1 VGHIQRRSWKVALTN
16 LILSGF
22 DAASSKVF
30 TYHDLTRLVE
40 HRRNEM
46 AKRKVTVVGAGNV
59 GGTTAQR
66 LAERNYADV
75 VLVDIVEG
83 LPQGKA
89 LDILES
95 GPILGYDSN
104 VTGANDYEETAG
116 SDVVVL
122 TSGSPRKPGMSRD
135 DLLKTN
141 QNIVASVTEEVVK
154 HSPQTILVV
163 VANPLD
169 AMCHV
174 AMETSGFPRERV
186 VGMAGILDTARYRTF
201 IAEELQVSV
210 RDVFALVLGG
220 HGDTMVPLPSMA
232 TVGGVAITELLREDR
247 VEAIVD
253 RTRQGGAEI
262 VGLLQSGSAY
272 YAPSA
277 AAAEM
282 VDAIL
287 LDQKRILPCAV
298 YLQGE
303 YGINDLF
310 VGVPVKL
317 GASGVE
323 DIIELGLTEEELG
336 DLNDSADA
344 VRDLVQVLHG

>member
-1 VGHIQRRSWKVALTN
+1 
-16 LILSGF
+16 
-22 DAASSKVF
+22 
-30 TYHDLTRLVE
+30 
-40 HRRNEM
+40 M
-46 AKRKVTVVGAGNV
+46 AKSKVTVVGAGNV

-95 GPILGYDSN
+95 GPVIGFDSN
-104 VTGANDYEETAG
+104 VTGTNGYEESAG
-116 SDVVVL
+116 SEIVVI

-141 QNIVASVTEEVVK
+141 QNIVRSVTEEVVK
-154 HSPQTILVV
+154 HAPEAILVV

-174 AMETSGFPRERV
+174 ALEMSGFPRERV

-201 IAEELQVSV
+201 IAQELGVSV

-232 TVGGVAITELLREDR
+232 TVGGVAITDLLPQDR
-247 VEAIVD
+247 VEAIVA
-253 RTRQGGAEI
+253 RTRGGGAEI
-262 VGLLQSGSAY
+262 VQLLQSGSAF

-277 AAAEM
+277 AVVEM
-282 VDAIL
+282 VDSIL
-287 LDQKRILPCAV
+287 LDQKRLLPCAA

-303 YGINDLF
+303 YGIDDLF

-323 DIIELGLTEEELG
+323 EIVELDLEQNELE
-336 DLNDSADA
+336 DLKSSAGA
-344 VRDLVQVLHG
+344 VRELVEVLHS

>member
-1 VGHIQRRSWKVALTN
+1 MTSPGKSNT
-16 LILSGF
+16 GG
-22 DAASSKVF
+22 
-30 TYHDLTRLVE
+30 
-40 HRRNEM
+40 NEM

-95 GPILGYDSN
+95 GPVLGFDSN
-104 VTGANDYEETAG
+104 VVGTNGYEESAG
-116 SDVVVL
+116 SDVVVI

-141 QNIVASVTEEVVK
+141 QNIVQSVTEEVVK
-154 HSPQTILVV
+154 HSPDAILLM

-174 AMETSGFPRERV
+174 AFEVSGFPRERV

-201 IAEELQVSV
+201 IAQELGVSV

-232 TVGGVAITELLREDR
+232 TVSGRSITDLLPQDR

-253 RTRQGGAEI
+253 RARNGGAEI
-262 VGLLQSGSAY
+262 VQLLQSGSAF

-277 AAAEM
+277 AVVEM

-287 LDQKRILPCAV
+287 LDQKRILPCAA

-303 YGINDLF
+303 YGIDDLF

-317 GASGVE
+317 GASGIEEIVE
-323 DIIELGLTEEELG
+323 LEVSESELA
-336 DLNDSADA
+336 DLKNSAGA
-344 VRDLVQVLHG
+344 VRELVEVLHS

>member
-1 VGHIQRRSWKVALTN
+1 VVKS
-16 LILSGF
+16 
-22 DAASSKVF
+22 
-30 TYHDLTRLVE
+30 
-40 HRRNEM
+40 
-46 AKRKVTVVGAGNV
+46 KVTVVGAGNV

-95 GPILGYDSN
+95 GPVIGFDSN
-104 VTGANDYEETAG
+104 VTGTNGYEESAD
-116 SDVVVL
+116 SDVVVI

-141 QNIVASVTEEVVK
+141 QNIVQSVTEEVVK
-154 HSPQTILVV
+154 HSPETILVM

-174 AMETSGFPRERV
+174 AMEVSSFPRERV

-201 IAEELQVSV
+201 IAQELNVSV

-232 TVGGVAITELLREDR
+232 TVGGVSITELLPQDR
-247 VEAIVD
+247 VEAIVE
-253 RTRQGGAEI
+253 RTRGGGAEI
-262 VGLLQSGSAY
+262 VQLLQSGSAY

-277 AAAEM
+277 AVVEM
-282 VDAIL
+282 VDSIL
-287 LDQKRILPCAV
+287 LDQKRILPCAA

-303 YGINDLF
+303 YGIEDLF
-310 VGVPVKL
+310 VGVPVRL
-317 GASGVE
+317 GTSGVE
-323 DIIELGLTEEELG
+323 EIVELRLTDDERADLENSAGTVREL
-336 DLNDSADA
+336 
-344 VRDLVQVLHG
+344 VEVLHS

>member
-1 VGHIQRRSWKVALTN
+1 MGAGDESNT
-16 LILSGF
+16 GG
-22 DAASSKVF
+22 
-30 TYHDLTRLVE
+30 
-40 HRRNEM
+40 NEM

-95 GPILGYDSN
+95 GPVIGFDSSVIGTN
-104 VTGANDYEETAG
+104 GYEESAG
-116 SDVVVL
+116 SDVGVI

-141 QNIVASVTEEVVK
+141 QNIVQSVTEEVAE
-154 HSPQTILVV
+154 HSPETILVM

-174 AMETSGFPRERV
+174 ALEVSGFPRERV
-186 VGMAGILDTARYRTF
+186 VGMAGVLDTARYRTF
-201 IAEELQVSV
+201 IAQELGFSV

-232 TVGGVAITELLREDR
+232 TVGGVAITELMPEDR

-253 RTRQGGAEI
+253 RTRNGGAEI
-262 VGLLQSGSAY
+262 VQLLQSGSAF

-277 AAAEM
+277 AAVEM
-282 VDAIL
+282 IDSIL
-287 LDQKRILPCAV
+287 LDQKRILPCAA

-303 YGINDLF
+303 YGIDDLF

-323 DIIELGLTEEELG
+323 EIVELDLQENELE
-336 DLNDSADA
+336 DLENSAGA
-344 VRDLVQVLHG
+344 VRELVEVLHS

>member
-1 VGHIQRRSWKVALTN
+1 VAK
-16 LILSGF
+16 S
-22 DAASSKVF
+22 
-30 TYHDLTRLVE
+30 
-40 HRRNEM
+40 
-46 AKRKVTVVGAGNV
+46 KVTVVGAGNV

-66 LAERNYADV
+66 LAERNYSDV
-75 VLVDIVEG
+75 VLIDIIEG

-89 LDILES
+89 LDILQS
-95 GPILGYDSN
+95 GPLLGFDSN
-104 VTGANDYEETAG
+104 LSGTNSYNLTEN
-116 SDVVVL
+116 SDIVVI

-141 QNIVASVTEEVVK
+141 QSIVSSVTQEVASR
-154 HSPQTILVV
+154 SPQAILVV

-174 AMETSGFPRERV
+174 ALEVSGFPRERV

-201 IAEELQVSV
+201 IAQELEVSV

-232 TVGGVAITELLREDR
+232 TVGGVAITELLPQDR

-253 RTRQGGAEI
+253 RTRGGGAEI
-262 VGLLQSGSAY
+262 VGLLKSGSAY

-277 AAAEM
+277 AVVEM
-282 VDAIL
+282 VDSIL
-287 LDQKRILPCAV
+287 LDQKRILPCAAF
-298 YLQGE
+298 LQGE
-303 YGINDLF
+303 YGIEELF

-317 GASGVE
+317 GASGIEEIVE
-323 DIIELGLTEEELG
+323 LELSESELA
-336 DLNDSADA
+336 DLKNSAGA
-344 VRDLVQVLHG
+344 VRELVEVLHS

>member
-1 VGHIQRRSWKVALTN
+1 
-16 LILSGF
+16 
-22 DAASSKVF
+22 
-30 TYHDLTRLVE
+30 
-40 HRRNEM
+40 M
-46 AKRKVTVVGAGNV
+46 AGKSKVTVVGAGNI
-59 GGTTAQR
+59 GGTVALH
-66 LAERNYADV
+66 LALRNYSDV

-95 GPILGYDSN
+95 GPILRFDASVIGTN
-104 VTGANDYEETAG
+104 GYEETVG
-116 SDVVVL
+116 SDIAVI
-122 TSGSPRKPGMSRD
+122 TSGKPRQPGMDRSE
-135 DLLKTN
+135 LLNEN
-141 QNIVASVTEEVVK
+141 QQIVSSVTEQLVE
-154 HSPQTILVV
+154 HSPECIIIV

-174 AMETSGFPRERV
+174 VLETSGFPRERV

-201 IAEELQVSV
+201 IAQEVGASV

-232 TVGGVAITELLREDR
+232 TVSGVPITEMLSRDQVDE
-247 VEAIVD
+247 IVQ

-262 VGLLQSGSAY
+262 VELLGSGSAF
-272 YAPSA
+272 YAPA
-277 AAAEM
+277 AAIVEM
-282 VDAIL
+282 IDAIL
-287 LDQKRILPCAV
+287 LDQKRILPCAT

-317 GASGVE
+317 GAGGIEEV
-323 DIIELGLTEEELG
+323 IELELSESERE
-336 DLNDSADA
+336 DLEYSAND
-344 VRDLVQVLHG
+344 VREMVEVLHS